1 MPRGRGAKVKKIM
14 PKGSSEDADVL
25 NSMFDQMTGAQNAD
39 PEVIIPKLVAMHSSL
54 AKFSKIYNLLL
65 NFNDFTESFPEYEDK
80 FAEIREFLA
89 KVQIIIDEKELIDD
103 EKLKQTSSEIVNT
116 LYKKLKEQPEIQ
128 SIVITSG
135 NLGQYQRHL
144 VDKTNLS
151 DMFIKRESGLSL
163 APLNFTGLDLKA
175 LWSSDK
181 LTNMAKKYIL
191 TVLSHT
197 YIIGHEIYELLTSPD
212 IDIKKFSTVLIA
224 SIGKMRKQIPR
235 CDKAF
240 DIIQNSVNLL
250 ETKFK
255 GYYKT
260 SVEAENP
267 SIIIESFI
275 IDVSMKQKSSASTTG
290 QFRKIIMK
298 MKQQVGNN
306 DDPRIKQLFSIL
318 NGQFNMMEKKTGSEE
333 PDDNDTDIEASA
345 ENKKSDGASDE
356 PHIISDD
363 PSELAD

>member
-1 MPRGRGAKVKKIM
+1 MPKGRGVKVKKIM
-14 PKGSSEDADVL
+14 PKGTAEDADVL

-39 PEVIIPKLVAMHSSL
+39 PEVIIPKLVAMHTAL

-65 NFNDFTESFPEYEDK
+65 NFDDFIGSFPEYEDK

-89 KVQIIIDEKELIDD
+89 KVQLIIDVKEKID
-103 EKLKQTSSEIVNT
+103 ENKLKQMSDDAVNI

-135 NLGQYQRHL
+135 NLGQYQRYL

-151 DMFIKRESGLSL
+151 DTFIKRESGISL
-163 APLNFTGLDLKA
+163 TPLNFTGLDLKI

-197 YIIGHEIYELLTSPD
+197 YIIGHEVYELLTSPD
-212 IDIKKFSTVLIA
+212 IDIKKFSKVLIA

-250 ETKFK
+250 ENKFK

-275 IDVSMKQKSSASTTG
+275 IDVSMKQKSSASITG

-306 DDPRIKQLFSIL
+306 DDPRVKQLFKIL

-333 PDDNDTDIEASA
+333 SDESKDTGTET
-345 ENKKSDGASDE
+345 ERETETTKSDE
-356 PHIISDD
+356 VH
-363 PSELAD
+363 ELAD

>member
-1 MPRGRGAKVKKIM
+1 MPKGRSANVKKII
-14 PKGSSEDADVL
+14 PKGSSEDANAL

-39 PEVIIPKLVAMHSSL
+39 PDVIIPKLIAMHTAL

-65 NFNDFTESFPEYEDK
+65 GFDDFIGNFPEYEDK
-80 FAEIREFLA
+80 FAEIRLFLEDI
-89 KVQIIIDEKELIDD
+89 QIIIDVKETID
-103 EKLKQTSSEIVNT
+103 ENKLKQMSDDDVNT
-116 LYKKLKEQPEIQ
+116 LYKKLKEYPGIQ

-135 NLGQYQRHL
+135 NLGQYQRYL
-144 VDKTNLS
+144 VDKSNLS
-151 DMFIKRESGLSL
+151 DLFIKRESGLSL
-163 APLNFTGLDLKA
+163 IPLNFTSLDLKV

-191 TVLSHT
+191 TVISHT

-212 IDIKKFSTVLIA
+212 IDINKFCNVLIG

-250 ETKFK
+250 ENKFK

-275 IDVSMKQKSSASTTG
+275 LDVSMKQKSSASITG

-306 DDPRIKQLFSIL
+306 NNDPRVKQLFKIL
-318 NGQFNMMEKKTGSEE
+318 NGQFSMMEKETG
-333 PDDNDTDIEASA
+333 PDTTDESKDVVNPHDTT
-345 ENKKSDGASDE
+345 DE
-356 PHIISDD
+356 SKDVVKPHDTTDTI
-363 PSELAD
+363 